1 MNKKMFRNILIIA
14 ILLFFLMINN
24 SVFAAGS
31 FSLNKTSATITEGKT
46 TTFSINGSGAT
57 GRVDITSSDT
67 SVATVSSP
75 SEWLENSSSII
86 TITAK
91 KAGTATI
98 TVTGTVADSEGAEAT
113 ITKTVKVTVKAKETT
128 SNSSSSNSN
137 SSSNTNSSSN
147 SSNSSSTTTTKEKS
161 NNAYLSTL
169 GVTPKEYDFSG
180 FSKTKTT
187 YSVTVP
193 KNIDSLKVLYK
204 TADSNAKVKVSGNSG
219 FEVGSDN
226 KITIKVTA
234 ENGKTTKT
242 YTIKVTQLAE
252 EEEKPGNLIEDKG
265 ELYLTSLGI
274 EGLEL
279 SPEFAKDTYSY
290 TAKLADS
297 SVNEVKVVAEAN
309 NENAKVDILGNSNL
323 VEGENTINIVVTVD
337 DSSAQAVYQIVVTK
351 EAGEVLT
358 TTTEE
363 KNSTTDIIGM
373 FKGYVGIAIG
383 VVILMIIAVVVLV
396 ILLVKEN
403 KKQDEEEIEDIE
415 DKEDIKT
422 EEYNVYENDENEFK
436 NNDIEKDNFIESLY
450 KERNGKLDEEEII
463 ELDKETIEEINKQT
477 EEIFKEKEV
486 QVEGQSVEY
495 TSNDLL
501 ENPLEV
507 RRKRRGKGKHSK

>member
-1 MNKKMFRNILIIA
+1 MNKKMFRNILIVA

-180 FSKTKTT
+180 FSKTKTS

-193 KNIDSLKVLYK
+193 KNVDSLKVLYK

-234 ENGKTTKT
+234 EDGKTTKT
-242 YTIKVTQLAE
+242 YTIKVTKLAE
-252 EEEKPGNLIEDKG
+252 EEEKPGNLIENEEDI
-265 ELYLTSLGI
+265 YLKKLSVEGI
-274 EGLEL
+274 DL
-279 SPEFAKDTYSY
+279 SPVFVKDTYSY
-290 TAKLADS
+290 TATLIDAS
-297 SVNEVKVVAEAN
+297 ISEVKVVAEAN
-309 NENAKVDILGNSNL
+309 NENVKIDISGNTNL
-323 VEGENTINIVVTVD
+323 IEGENTINILLTMEESTV
-337 DSSAQAVYQIVVTK
+337 QKVYQIVVTK
-351 EAGEVLT
+351 EVMEDTGVAIP
-358 TTTEE
+358 EE
-363 KNSTTDIIGM
+363 NEDTGTTDLIG
-373 FKGYVGIAIG
+373 KLKSYAGIAIG
-383 VVILMIIAVVVLV
+383 VILLIVVAV
-396 ILLVKEN
+396 ILLIILLVREN
-403 KKQDEEEIEDIE
+403 KKTREEEKIETT
-415 DKEDIKT
+415 KA
-422 EEYNVYENDENEFK
+422 EEYNVYQNDENEFI
-436 NNDIEKDNFIESLY
+436 NNEVQKDNFIESLY
-450 KERNGKLDEEEII
+450 KQRNENLDNEDLTKEEKETLEEIS
-463 ELDKETIEEINKQT
+463 KQT
-477 EEIFKEKEV
+477 EKIFEEKI
-486 QVEGQSVEY
+486 EGQSVEY
-495 TSNDLL
+495 SSNEEIIENSL
-501 ENPLEV
+501 EI
-507 RRKRRGKGKHSK
+507 RKRRRGKGKHSL